1 MEIKFN
7 PNQKPNQ
14 KNERPNFA
22 QGRPQH
28 PSQQHQQPPKKGMVP
43 RFSPQD
49 KGGSKNTLKFIPLG
63 GNGLV
68 TKNFFIY
75 QYGDDILIVDCGMG
89 FPSEEMYGID
99 IIIPDI
105 SYLKDKIHK
114 IRGILITH
122 GHEDHIGAIP
132 YLIDTLAPVPIYT
145 AKLTAGLIKQ
155 KLTEVDKL
163 RHARINEVKPGQKLQ
178 LGQFLVEPFHVNH
191 SIPDSM
197 GYAITTKMGTTIHTG
212 DYKFDW
218 TPVDKVPADIRILA
232 EYGEKGVLA
241 LMSDCLRSEKPG
253 YTHSEMLI
261 QERFEEVMEQAG
273 GRVLITTFSSNV
285 SRIQQ
290 AINASQKFGRKVA
303 VAGRSMENNIMVAR
317 DLNYLSLPQD
327 IIVKIDQIGRIPP
340 SKLTI
345 LVSGAQGQ
353 PGSALNRIANA
364 EHRFISIQEGDEVVF
379 SADPIPGNQD
389 AVYNT
394 IDNLSR
400 LGANVRYSDITNDF
414 HVSGHAAQN
423 ELMLMISLTKP
434 KYLVPISGM
443 MRQMQQYA
451 NMAEKSGYRKDQIFL
466 VDEGEIL
473 EFSPGGVKKTGK
485 LEVENIMVDG
495 LGVGDVGSVVLRDR
509 QVLAE
514 EGIVVV
520 IISMSHSTSQLVGD
534 PEIVSRGFVYMKEA
548 EHLIDKAKEIVK
560 KTLSGKQL
568 KGQFA
573 REKVTNDLERF
584 LYEQTQRRPMV
595 IPVII
600 EV

>member
-1 MEIKFN
+1 MQNN
-7 PNQKPNQ
+7 PNQNQRKQNPN
-14 KNERPNFA
+14 
-22 QGRPQH
+22 
-28 PSQQHQQPPKKGMVP
+28 PSQNN
-43 RFSPQD
+43 PQ
-49 KGGSKNTLKFIPLG
+49 KGGFIPKFLGNRQAVHKQNLPGGKNTLKFIPLG

-132 YLIDTLAPVPIYT
+132 YLIDTLSPVPIYT

-163 RHARINEVKPGQKLQ
+163 RIAKINEIKPGQKLQ

-191 SIPDSM
+191 SIPDSQ
-197 GYAITTKMGTTIHTG
+197 GYAITTKLGTTIHTG

-232 EYGEKGVLA
+232 EYGEKGVVA

-261 QERFEEVMEQAG
+261 QDRFEEVMEQAG

-290 AINASQKFGRKVA
+290 AINASVKYGRKVA

-327 IIVKIDQIGRIPP
+327 VLVKMDQIGRIPA

-353 PGSALNRIANA
+353 PGSALNRIANS

-400 LGANVRYSDITNDF
+400 LGANVRYSDITSDF

-451 NMAEKSGYRKDQIFL
+451 NMAEKSGYLKDQIFL

-473 EFSPGGVKKTGK
+473 EFSPAGVKKTGK

-520 IISMSHSTSQLVGD
+520 ILTMSHAHNQLLGD
-534 PEIVSRGFVYMKEA
+534 PEIISRGFVYMKEA
-548 EHLIDKAKEIVK
+548 EHLIERAKEVVK
-560 KTLSGKQL
+560 KSIGDKQI
-568 KGQFA
+568 KAHFA
-573 REKVTNDLERF
+573 REKITNDLERF

-595 IPVII
+595 IPVVI